1 MHSFSFVPGTP
12 RLGMRLVTGAGVA
25 SSLITTLLSQS
36 CKRTHQLATPQLPLR
51 MDLRCLQVSRPKPTP
66 SLRIAPHPLPPH
78 LSTSDIL
85 SLVTS
90 RCASS
95 TLILCHDIFHVSTVS
110 MCPQLT
116 AVILCSVTLLPSPL
130 EKQLHQSNNVV
141 MFLHELML
149 MSLLAA
155 TEKEIC

>member
-1 MHSFSFVPGTP
+1 
-12 RLGMRLVTGAGVA
+12 
-25 SSLITTLLSQS
+25 
-36 CKRTHQLATPQLPLR
+36 
-51 MDLRCLQVSRPKPTP
+51 
-66 SLRIAPHPLPPH
+66 
-78 LSTSDIL
+78 
-85 SLVTS
+85 
-90 RCASS
+90 
-95 TLILCHDIFHVSTVS
+95 